1 MGRLT
6 GGDGAGAGV
15 PTSKGKRPENTGS
28 LDARRDARRD
38 RPEGLPPHTGAFRVF
53 PASRG
58 LHGSKGDLEREFI
71 SRTLCRK
78 IASHWGR
85 VDVDGRGGQG
95 AGRGPA
101 RKPGEVGKPAHF
113 GSILGKRGVT
123 ETHRAPCL

>member
-6 GGDGAGAGV
+6 GGDGAGAGI

-85 VDVDGRGGQG
+85 VDVDGRGWAGSRAGASKKAGGGGQ
-95 AGRGPA
+95 ASTFWFNSWKTR
-101 RKPGEVGKPAHF
+101 
-113 GSILGKRGVT
+113 SD
-123 ETHRAPCL
+123 